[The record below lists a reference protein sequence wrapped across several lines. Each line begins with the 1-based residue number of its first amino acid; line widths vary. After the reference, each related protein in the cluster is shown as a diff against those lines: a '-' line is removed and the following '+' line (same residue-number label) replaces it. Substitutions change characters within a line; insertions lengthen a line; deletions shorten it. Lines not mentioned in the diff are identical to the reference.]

1 MWGDAVDAGA
11 RVGYQ
16 SRMKASF
23 LCLGAA
29 AMGLSSGICR
39 ADNLLQN
46 ASFEQPKVEKRTD
59 ARKGVSPALTDKET
73 TWAHFMSMD
82 PEGRISLGLTNELSR
97 TGTQS
102 LYVEFKQAK
111 AAKDAFLMSDL
122 IPVKELENYRVSLW
136 GQLDRKRPLTL
147 DQGRP
152 VMRLEVDFYQADQES
167 SAGETRHRTQ
177 MIPGSPRRVLF
188 FASRWTEYYAEVMSP
203 VGSEFMKIT
212 FRWETPAD
220 HETADGII
228 YFDDAVVEGPAG
240 RLVPSLDPVAPPPAA
255 TPAPASPTTP
265 ASPEPAPAK

>member
-1 MWGDAVDAGA
+1 
-11 RVGYQ
+11 
-16 SRMKASF
+16 MKVF
-23 LCLGAA
+23 LNCLGIAVA
-29 AMGLSSGICR
+29 GVIPLASG
-39 ADNLLQN
+39 ADNLLNN
-46 ASFEQPKVEKRTD
+46 ASFEQPKVETRTD
-59 ARKGVSPALTDKET
+59 VRKGVNPALAEKET

-82 PEGRISLGLTNELSR
+82 LEGRIAVGLTNEVSR

-102 LYVEFKQAK
+102 IYVEFTKAT
-111 AAKDAFLMSDL
+111 AAKEAFLMSDL
-122 IPVKELENYRVSLW
+122 IPVKELEAYRISLW

-152 VMRLEVDFYQADQES
+152 VMRLEVEFYQADQES
-167 SAGETRHRTQ
+167 SAGATQYRTQ

-188 FASRWTEYYAEVMSP
+188 FASRWTEYFADVRSP

-240 RLVPSLDPVAPPPAA
+240 RLVPSFDPVAPPQAEL
-255 TPAPASPTTP
+255 PAPAPL
-265 ASPEPAPAK
+265 K